1 MLVVSGTVFVPTLS
15 APWPPIEDPTEKAS
29 GPMVLRMASMV
40 FDLTEN
46 RKRLAILTLLTFVAM
61 C

>member
-1 MLVVSGTVFVPTLS
+1 MLVVLGTAFVPTLS
-15 APWPPIEDPTEKAS
+15 APWPSIEDPTEKAS

>member
-1 MLVVSGTVFVPTLS
+1 MLVLSGMGFVP
-15 APWPPIEDPTEKAS
+15 PWSETSEDATEKES

-40 FDLTEN
+40 FDLTDN
-46 RKRLAILTLLTFVAM
+46 RKRLLILTLLTFVAM

>member
-1 MLVVSGTVFVPTLS
+1 
-15 APWPPIEDPTEKAS
+15 
-29 GPMVLRMASMV
+29 MVLRMASMV

>member
-1 MLVVSGTVFVPTLS
+1 
-15 APWPPIEDPTEKAS
+15 
-29 GPMVLRMASMV
+29 MVLRVASMV

-46 RKRLAILTLLTFVAM
+46 RKRLVILTLLTFVAM